1 MRQSRA
7 SRVYFQPFFGLLNE
21 MTQSFGI
28 SEEYNKTTIYL
39 SFVEMMDI

>member
-7 SRVYFQPFFGLLNE
+7 SRVYFQPYFGLLKKK
-21 MTQSFGI
+21 TQSFGI

-39 SFVEMMDI
+39 SFGEMMDI